1 MYFYVFLFSMVKQS
15 KVYHPVPFCLV
26 LQWRNHHTYKKVIF
40 SPMFTASCSNS
51 VLLDHPCIWTLI
63 TKKTHK
69 KPHLVS
75 VVTNL
80 GEITMPFVTSQWID
94 FIPTSTT
101 LDSQKSCGVKDGFF
115 LFLGLFPARPG
126 THIAVRGVTD
136 QDEPSSL
143 IAYGRKYGTLNNI

>member
-15 KVYHPVPFCLV
+15 KVYHPVPFGLV

-63 TKKTHK
+63 TKK
-69 KPHLVS
+69 PHLVS

-80 GEITMPFVTSQWID
+80 GEITMPVVTSQWID

-101 LDSQKSCGVKDGFF
+101 LDSQQSCGSEGCFF
-115 LFLGLFPARPG
+115 L
-126 THIAVRGVTD
+126 ISGVVSCQTRD
-136 QDEPSSL
+136 SYCCAGGSL
-143 IAYGRKYGTLNNI
+143 IRMSHHH